1 MLAPALMLSACA
13 AQKASAPSAEVE
25 GLRAELQRMRVRT
38 DALENRL
45 EQIENREA
53 LRTAGDATRS
63 RSASAEADPTPLAEL
78 PSLTVV
84 KLKPS
89 TRPAPPLDT
98 STPVMEP
105 DPEVL
110 DALDAPDAPRED
122 TGPSSGLA
130 QLAQSQYDA
139 GLESLR
145 TGNLEGGVKQLSE
158 FALNH
163 PEHTLADNALYFAGI
178 GEIGLEEYEQAAD
191 HFASVIAR
199 YPAGDS
205 VAEAMLKLADCRVH
219 LHQRDDARSL
229 FARVASTYPGT
240 AAATQAQQR
249 LASLSP

>member
-13 AQKASAPSAEVE
+13 AQKANAPSAEVE

-38 DALENRL
+38 DALESRL
-45 EQIENREA
+45 EQMENREA
-53 LRTAGDATRS
+53 LRNAGAATRA
-63 RSASAEADPTPLAEL
+63 RAAEADADPAPLAEL

-98 STPVMEP
+98 STPVVEP

-110 DALDAPDAPRED
+110 DALDSPPAQEDA
-122 TGPSSGLA
+122 GPGSGLA
-130 QLAQSQYDA
+130 QLAQAQYDA

-145 TGNLEGGVKQLSE
+145 TGNLKGGVKQLLD

-178 GEIGLEEYEQAAD
+178 GEIGLEEYDQAAD